1 MSRFL
6 LLLSLLLPALS
17 WGGQFERFFDG
28 LTGFTADFEQTVID
42 AQDQTIQQSAG
53 EVAILRPDRFRWDY
67 VRPYRQLVLGDGQT
81 LWSYDADLEQA
92 TAADQQ
98 AALAGTPAVL
108 LASDRPVDELF
119 EVVQRNEVDGG
130 EVVVLAARD
139 PDSAWRRVLLA
150 FSGGVLTGMEL
161 GDGFGQTTR
170 IHFRNPR
177 RNPPLDPARF
187 RFEPPPGTDVIR
199 APAP

>member
-1 MSRFL
+1 MSRCL
-6 LLLSLLLPALS
+6 LLFSLLLPALS
-17 WGGQFERFFDG
+17 WAGQFERFFDG
-28 LTGFTADFEQTVID
+28 LTGFAADFEQTVLD
-42 AQDQTIQQSAG
+42 AQDQTLQQSAG
-53 EVAILRPDRFRWDY
+53 TVAILRPDRFRWDY
-67 VRPYRQLVLGDGQT
+67 IRPYRQLLLGDGRT

-108 LASDRPVDELF
+108 LASELF
-119 EVVQRNEVDGG
+119 ELVRRDQVDGG
-130 EVVVLAARD
+130 ELVVLAARD
-139 PDSAWRRVLLA
+139 PDSPWRRVLLA
-150 FSGGVLTGMEL
+150 FSAGVLTGMEL
-161 GDGFGQTTR
+161 GDGFGRTTR

-177 RNPPLDPARF
+177 RNPPLDPAGF